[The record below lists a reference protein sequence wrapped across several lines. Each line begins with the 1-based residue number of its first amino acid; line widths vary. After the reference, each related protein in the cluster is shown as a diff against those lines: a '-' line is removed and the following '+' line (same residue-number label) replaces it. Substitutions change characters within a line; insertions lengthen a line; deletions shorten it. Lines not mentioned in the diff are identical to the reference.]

1 MAVSV
6 PNSTTGSVV
15 SEFAATQSTT
25 TRQIQKVDGV
35 MQAVFQGN
43 LNYARTDYLV
53 DADGK
58 RIAIVQS
65 DPTPGPM
72 GLQPS
77 NSGSIYL
84 DPATFAAEL
93 AADPAL
99 AAAFQKVADYE
110 DGKIKADLV
119 ARNLIGA

>member
-6 PNSTTGSVV
+6 PNNTTGSVV
-15 SEFAATQSTT
+15 SEYAATQSTT
-25 TRQIQKVDGV
+25 TRQVQKVDGV

-65 DPTPGPM
+65 DPMPGPM
-72 GLQPS
+72 GMQPS

-84 DPATFAAEL
+84 SPEALMADL
-93 AADPAL
+93 AADPKL
-99 AAAFQKVADYE
+99 LESFNYIADYE
-110 DGKIKADLV
+110 DSKILADLN
-119 ARNLIGA
+119 ARKLV

>member
-15 SEFAATQSTT
+15 SEYAATQSTT

-72 GLQPS
+72 GMQPS

-84 DPATFAAEL
+84 DPATFAADL

-110 DGKIKADLV
+110 DGKIKADLT
-119 ARNLIGA
+119 ARKILA

>member
-15 SEFAATQSTT
+15 SEYAATQSTT

-72 GLQPS
+72 GMQPS
-77 NSGSIYL
+77 SSGSIYL
-84 DPATFAAEL
+84 DPATFAADL
-93 AADPAL
+93 AADPKL
-99 AAAFQKVADYE
+99 ATAFQVVADYE
-110 DGKIKADLV
+110 DGKIKADLT
-119 ARNLIGA
+119 ARKILA

>member
-6 PNSTTGSVV
+6 PNSTTGSVA
-15 SEFAATQSTT
+15 SEYAATQSTT

-53 DADGK
+53 DKDGK

-65 DPTPGPM
+65 DPTPVPM
-72 GLQPS
+72 GMQAS
-77 NSGSIYL
+77 NAGSVYL
-84 DPATFAAEL
+84 PPEVLGADL
-93 AADPAL
+93 MADPAL
-99 AAAFQKVADYE
+99 LAAFNKIADYE
-110 DGKIKADLV
+110 DAKIKADLV
-119 ARNLIGA
+119 ARKLV

>member
-15 SEFAATQSTT
+15 SEYAATQSTT

-53 DADGK
+53 DKDGK

-65 DPTPGPM
+65 DPTPVPM
-72 GLQPS
+72 GMQAS
-77 NSGSIYL
+77 NAGSVYL
-84 DPATFAAEL
+84 SPEVLGADL
-93 AADPAL
+93 MADPAL
-99 AAAFQKVADYE
+99 LAAFNKIADYE
-110 DGKIKADLV
+110 DAKIKADLV
-119 ARNLIGA
+119 ARKLV

>member
-43 LNYARTDYLV
+43 LNYSRTDYLV

-72 GLQPS
+72 GLNPG
-77 NSGSIYL
+77 NAGSVYL
-84 DPATFAAEL
+84 SPEILAADL

-99 AAAFQKVADYE
+99 YAAFNLIAAYE
-110 DGKIKADLV
+110 DGKIKADLIN
-119 ARNLIGA
+119 RKILGA